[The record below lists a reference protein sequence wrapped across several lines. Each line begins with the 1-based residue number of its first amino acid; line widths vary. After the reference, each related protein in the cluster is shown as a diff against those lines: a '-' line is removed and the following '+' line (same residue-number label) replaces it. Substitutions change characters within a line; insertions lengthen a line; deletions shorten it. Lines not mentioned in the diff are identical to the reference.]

1 MSALGGLIASQL
13 LWCCNGIA
21 LGTLGMRRTPSC
33 FRTTGVGVPSGALVL
48 GNYRW
53 VPVAREEGR
62 APLAVPAGPGLVP
75 ALAVPA
81 SPGACRRPGALPR
94 PGVPRGRSRT
104 RGGGGR
110 VGQAGDGTESGA
122 SVPWTVPSTAAA
134 ARTGTGTARSRGG
147 RSCRAVRAFP
157 ASSAPFLPPVT

>member
-21 LGTLGMRRTPSC
+21 LGILGMRRTPSC

-81 SPGACRRPGALPR
+81 SPGAC
-94 PGVPRGRSRT
+94 SRT

-110 VGQAGDGTESGA
+110 VGQAGGGTESGA
-122 SVPWTVPSTAAA
+122 SVPWTVPNTAAA